1 MNYKPNQDS
10 KNYKKIEPIYRHNN
24 HICRCS
30 CHNKIKNKSCNNH
43 LILSEENSSNFNL
56 ERSTKLNVIKTE
68 TNNNLIKSFVI
79 YKNQIKP
86 LFYSKVEKNPGKKS
100 FSNTKKYS
108 YGGNKLRIA
117 TNTNNH
123 SYKEILGTSSSKD
136 KIFKK
141 SRVINYN
148 TEKNEYNYEYNS
160 NNKKNNNINIIKD
173 IQINNEKMKTNP
185 NQNEFITVKEINNC
199 SKEIK
204 YDEFIND
211 LNNKLNNNFEEEKY
225 SIKKESENNNI
236 EYTKNNNNYYPVNNM
251 KNFRLYFDYKKRL
264 IEKKK
269 NLFKSNSNNYINIK
283 KNYKT
288 NKINDN
294 YEDIK
299 MKIRLGL
306 MQKNKYNRM
315 DTNYIILEKTK
326 KILEE
331 KNKKIGNKLNKK
343 TRTNCKDINIYGK

>member
-1 MNYKPNQDS
+1 MNYKPNKDS
-10 KNYKKIEPIYRHNN
+10 KNYKKIDPIYRHNN
-24 HICRCS
+24 HICRCH
-30 CHNKIKNKSCNNH
+30 CHNKIKNKSLNNH
-43 LILSEENSSNFNL
+43 LILSDENNSNFNM

-68 TNNNLIKSFVI
+68 TNSNLIKSFVI

-86 LFYSKVEKNPGKKS
+86 LFFSKIEKSQIKKTN
-100 FSNTKKYS
+100 SNIKKYS

-123 SYKEILGTSSSKD
+123 SYKEILGRSCSKG

-148 TEKNEYNYEYNS
+148 TEKSEYNFDYNC
-160 NNKKNNNINIIKD
+160 NNKKENNVIKNI
-173 IQINNEKMKTNP
+173 QVNNEKMKTNP
-185 NQNEFITVKEINNC
+185 NQNENIIIREKNINN
-199 SKEIK
+199 KEIK

-225 SIKKESENNNI
+225 SIKKENEINNNK
-236 EYTKNNNNYYPVNNM
+236 YVYNNNYYNYLINNK
-251 KNFRLYFDYKKRL
+251 KNFRLYFDYKKKL

-269 NLFKSNSNNYINIK
+269 NLLKSNSNNYINIK
-283 KNYKT
+283 KIYKT

-306 MQKNKYNRM
+306 MKKNKNNKK

-331 KNKKIGNKLNKK
+331 KNKKIQNNLNKK
-343 TRTNCKDINIYGK
+343 NRTNYNDINIFGK